1 MIGNRKRLGD
11 LLVDCGKLSQEKLI
25 EELEKQRL
33 NGKRLGEILIED
45 NIVTEADIINILQ
58 VQLGLKRIKPDHV
71 EIDPEAVRSIS
82 ESLARKYVLMPIS
95 FHNDKIYVAMT
106 DPLNIFALDDVRLFS
121 GHEVVPLIAT
131 KDEIMRAIEKNY
143 SSQHVENVVKEM
155 AKEDSVQ
162 RQKET
167 KEKEIS
173 DNEVKS
179 APVVKLVDSIID
191 NAAKARASDIHIE
204 PFENFIKV
212 RYRIDGELQEVLR
225 VKKDIVGALTTR
237 IKILAGMNIAE
248 RRVPQDGRILTKVNG
263 KDIDLRVSDLP
274 TIHGEKIVIRILKR
288 DGFLMGKDKLGMCQD
303 DIEKLNRIMNSP
315 YGIILVT
322 GPTGSGKSTTLYTVL
337 SELNKT
343 DTNIITVEDPVEYM
357 MEGINQVNVN
367 TKAGLTFASGLRSI
381 LRQDP
386 DIIMIGEIRDN
397 ETAEIAVRSA
407 ITGHLVLSTVH
418 TNDAPSTIVRLVD
431 MDIEPFLI
439 ATSLSGIIA
448 QRLVRRVCPNCA
460 KEYEASAYE
469 KKILGV
475 STETPLKLKK
485 GTGCSYCNNT
495 GYRGRVGVHEVLEIT
510 KEIRD
515 LIMSRASSDELREAC
530 IKVGMNTLSVSCAR
544 AVIDGVTS
552 MEELAKITFLK
563 AE

>member
-11 LLVDCGKLSQEKLI
+11 LLVDCGKLSQEKLM

-71 EIDPEAVRSIS
+71 EIDSEAVKAIS
-82 ESLARKYVLMPIS
+82 ENLARKYILMPIS
-95 FHNDKIYVAMT
+95 FYKDKIYVAMS
-106 DPLNIFALDDVRLFS
+106 DPLNIFALDDVKLSS
-121 GHEVVPLIAT
+121 GHEVVPLIST
-131 KDEIMRAIEKNY
+131 KDEIMKAIEKNY
-143 SSQHVENVVKEM
+143 SSQHVENVVNEI
-155 AKEDSVQ
+155 AKEDSE
-162 RQKET
+162 QKQQEA
-167 KEKEIS
+167 KEKEVS
-173 DNEVKS
+173 DNEVKN

-191 NAAKARASDIHIE
+191 NAVKARASDIHIE
-204 PFENFIKV
+204 PFENFVKV

-237 IKILAGMNIAE
+237 VKILSGMNIAE
-248 RRVPQDGRILTKVNG
+248 RRIPQDGRILTKVNG
-263 KDIDLRVSDLP
+263 KEIDLRVSDLP

-288 DGFLMGKDKLGMCQD
+288 DGFLLGRDKLGMGSD
-303 DIEKLNRIMNSP
+303 DLEKLNRIMSSP

-322 GPTGSGKSTTLYTVL
+322 GPTGSGKSTTLYTIL

-343 DTNIITVEDPVEYM
+343 STNIITVEDPVEYM
-357 MEGINQVNVN
+357 MEGVNQVNVN

-407 ITGHLVLSTVH
+407 ITGHLVLSTIH
-418 TNDAPSTIVRLVD
+418 TNDAPSTIVRLID

-448 QRLVRRVCPNCA
+448 QRLVRRICPNCA
-460 KEYEASAYE
+460 KEYDASSYE
-469 KKILGV
+469 KKMLGV
-475 STETPLKLKK
+475 SEETPLKLKK

-515 LIMSRASSDELREAC
+515 LILSRASSDELRDAC
-530 IKVGMNTLSVSCAR
+530 IKEGMNTLNVTCAR
-544 AVIDGVTS
+544 AVIDGVTTV
-552 MEELAKITFLK
+552 EELAKIAFLK